1 MTRDVHVL
9 PAPRRAL
16 TGRDTSGKS
25 IFRSFDVT
33 PQVVTFASM
42 PGLAF
47 YEIYATDDVPRL
59 TGREPDPM
67 TTKKGSFPNPRG
79 SLFRL
84 VLFPPRPP
92 EGSTPAPG
100 GYEKYLEELS
110 QKIPEMAE
118 HFDRDTPGMH
128 TSDTLDY
135 GIVIRGEMILELDD
149 GKTVR
154 LRQGDCVVQN
164 GTRHRWRNALS
175 EPCLM
180 AFVLLGGHREA

>member
-1 MTRDVHVL
+1 MR
-9 PAPRRAL
+9 PPRRAL
-16 TGRDTSGKS
+16 TGRDASGKS
-25 IFRSFDVT
+25 IFQSFDVT
-33 PQVVTFASM
+33 PRIVTLESR

-47 YEIYATDDVPRL
+47 YEMYATDDVPRL
-59 TGREPDPM
+59 TGRKPDPT
-67 TTKKGSFPNPRG
+67 TTKKVFFQRVFFPRPHG
-79 SLFRL
+79 SLFTL
-84 VLFPPRPP
+84 TLFPPRPP
-92 EGSTPAPG
+92 EGSTPSPG

-110 QKIPEMAE
+110 QKIPGMAE

-164 GTRHRWRNALS
+164 GTRHRWQNPLS

-180 AFVLLGGHREA
+180 AFVLIGGQRHA